1 MRRRTSLETRRGS
14 RSRQRC
20 ADSSESRGSDTAFSE
35 RPNTNKYSRATGKAY
50 AGAYPGIY
58 PLIGTPDDIVE
69 EMVQLEQAGLAGA
82 AVVFLNYLNEMPYFN
97 AEVLPRMERRGL
109 RERMR
114 QLSRHPEPTPA

>member
-1 MRRRTSLETRRGS
+1 MR
-14 RSRQRC
+14 
-20 ADSSESRGSDTAFSE
+20 ASRGSDTAFSE

-50 AGAYPGIY
+50 AGAYPGIF

-82 AVVFLNYLNEMPYFN
+82 AIVFLNYLNELPFFN

-109 RERMR
+109 REAMPRV
-114 QLSRHPEPTPA
+114 SRELEPPIPA